1 MGGGRA
7 DTQFLASAHGA
18 RYLSVA
24 RIAAGTRPLIR
35 LLPVSLLSRYHL
47 SFIRRHGNSDGKNES
62 PVFGGQRVMARVLP
76 SETRPPLVQ
85 RCPHIVLGSAHSRAH
100 PLRFKCAAPLH
111 GDR

>member
-76 SETRPPLVQ
+76 SETRPSLVRRYMGNMRPLFSGA
-85 RCPHIVLGSAHSRAH
+85 RG
-100 PLRFKCAAPLH
+100 
-111 GDR
+111 